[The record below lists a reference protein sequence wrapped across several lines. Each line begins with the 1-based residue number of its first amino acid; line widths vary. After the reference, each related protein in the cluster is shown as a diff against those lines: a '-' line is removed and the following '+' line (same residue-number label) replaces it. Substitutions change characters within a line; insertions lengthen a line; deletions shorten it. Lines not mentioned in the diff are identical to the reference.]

1 MVILLNYCGEGELNL
16 SGQRGHILVVDD
28 NEMNRL
34 KLSMGLKKQGHTVL
48 QAEGG
53 QRALE
58 MLRAEPFDL
67 LLLDILMPGIDGYQV
82 LREMKGDELLR
93 DIPVIVIS
101 ALNEMDSIV
110 TAIELGAE
118 DYLPKTFDPVLLKAR
133 IGACLEK
140 KRLRDNEQL
149 YLKGLERELEIGRQ
163 IQAGFLPEKL
173 PQPPGWE
180 IAARLQPARQVAG
193 DFYDAF
199 VTGHDNKIGLV
210 IGDVCNK
217 GVGAALFM
225 TLFRSLI
232 RAIANFEH
240 FTRKN
245 LRLMEFNDFTGESD
259 RAIISDEINLKH
271 TVQLTNDYIAI
282 THSQAHMFSTLFFGL
297 LDSNTGSLVYINGG
311 NEPPIIVGP
320 NGIKS
325 KLLRT
330 GPVVGLFP
338 GIDYQVASAHL
349 EPGDIL
355 FAFTDGVTDAQNP
368 EGELFSQERL
378 ITLLD
383 SPVGST
389 PALLNKIETALQAHA
404 ASADQYDDIT
414 MLAVR
419 RIP

>member
-1 MVILLNYCGEGELNL
+1 MSGEH
-16 SGQRGHILVVDD
+16 GHILVVDD

-48 QAEGG
+48 QAENGK
-53 QRALE
+53 RAMEL
-58 MLRAEPFDL
+58 LRAEPFDL
-67 LLLDILMPGIDGYQV
+67 LLLDILMPVMDGYEV
-82 LREMKGDELLR
+82 LRELKRDELLR
-93 DIPVIVIS
+93 NIPVIVIS
-101 ALNEMDSIV
+101 SLNEMESV
-110 TAIELGAE
+110 VAAIELGAE
-118 DYLPKTFDPVLLKAR
+118 DYLPKTFDPVLLRAR

-140 KRLRDNEQL
+140 KRLRDIEHL

-163 IQAGFLPEKL
+163 IQAGFLPDKL
-173 PQPPGWE
+173 PQAPGWE
-180 IAARLQPARQVAG
+180 IDARLQPARQVAG

-199 VTGHDNKIGLV
+199 VTGPDKKIGLV

-232 RAIANFEH
+232 RAFANFEH
-240 FTRKN
+240 FTRKD
-245 LRLMEFNDFTGESD
+245 LRLIAFNDFNADTNQ
-259 RAIISDEINLKH
+259 IISNDELHLKH
-271 TVQLTNDYIAI
+271 TVQLTNDYVAV
-282 THSQAHMFSTLFFGL
+282 THSKAHMFSTLFFGL

-311 NEPPIIVGP
+311 NEPPIIVGS

-325 KLLRT
+325 RLLRT

-338 GIDYQVASAHL
+338 GINYEVDAVTL
-349 EPGDIL
+349 EPGDTL

-378 ITLLD
+378 VSLLEG
-383 SPVGST
+383 PVGSAT
-389 PALLNKIETALQAHA
+389 ALLDEVEMTLRAHTAG
-404 ASADQYDDIT
+404 ADQYDDIT
-414 MLAVR
+414 MLAVQ